1 MKKSLMNLSSLEA
14 ASVWTMTVRA
24 ARSYWRGEVEVKN
37 IELKRIFKNS
47 HLVLGKSELA
57 PVEVVTV
64 AIEGGQ
70 PGVHLSHP
78 THFLL
83 LFLGG
88 KVITSYFSIG
98 SQLTMAHL
106 KKIM

>member
-1 MKKSLMNLSSLEA
+1 MNLSSLDE

-24 ARSYWRGEVEVKN
+24 ARSYWRGKVEVKN
-37 IELKRIFKNS
+37 IELRFKNS
-47 HLVLGKSELA
+47 HLVRGKSELA
-57 PVEVVTV
+57 PVEVVAV

-98 SQLTMAHL
+98 PQLTMAHL
-106 KKIM
+106 KKSM